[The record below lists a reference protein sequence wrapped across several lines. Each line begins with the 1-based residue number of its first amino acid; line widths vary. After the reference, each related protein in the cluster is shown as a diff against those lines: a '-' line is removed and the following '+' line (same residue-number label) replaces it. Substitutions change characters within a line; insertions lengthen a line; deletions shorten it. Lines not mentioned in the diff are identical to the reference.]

1 VVVPLVFRWSD
12 IPCSRLATALRICE
26 FGADPYVGVHRE
38 IQSKLG
44 VLELENRDLWPNI
57 ETNLKQVAHASID
70 IEPSVGCQ
78 REFPSRI
85 TAVLDG

>member
-1 VVVPLVFRWSD
+1 M
-12 IPCSRLATALRICE
+12 
-26 FGADPYVGVHRE
+26 GAAVYVRVHRE
-38 IQSKLG
+38 IQSNLG
-44 VLELENRDLWPNI
+44 ILELENRDLWPNI

-78 REFPSRI
+78 REFPGRI

>member
-1 VVVPLVFRWSD
+1 MKSPSSHGLQESTVDGAVYVRVP
-12 IPCSRLATALRICE
+12 CE
-26 FGADPYVGVHRE
+26 T
-38 IQSKLG
+38 QSKLG

>member
-1 VVVPLVFRWSD
+1 MD
-12 IPCSRLATALRICE
+12 
-26 FGADPYVGVHRE
+26 GAVYVRVHRE
-38 IQSKLG
+38 IQSKLR

>member
-1 VVVPLVFRWSD
+1 MRHEVTFQPWHDLQESTVD
-12 IPCSRLATALRICE
+12 
-26 FGADPYVGVHRE
+26 GAVYVRVHRE

-57 ETNLKQVAHASID
+57 ETNLKQVAHASFD

>member
-1 VVVPLVFRWSD
+1 MKSPSSRGLQESTADGAVSVRVPR
-12 IPCSRLATALRICE
+12 
-26 FGADPYVGVHRE
+26 G

-44 VLELENRDLWPNI
+44 VLELENRHLWPNI

-70 IEPSVGCQ
+70 IKPSVGCQ
-78 REFPSRI
+78 REFSRCI